1 MLACSPRFTSRSSG
15 VLLEDL
21 IAVPIDVGK
30 HKAVASVSDFTGSE
44 LVKAFEFRL
53 DRGGVAEFVSRV
65 RAAVPASAQLVRVGL
80 EAAGHYH
87 LPMAGPGVLP
97 DGWELRILNPGHV
110 AMQRKTNGQ
119 RGVKTDKIDLIAI
132 RDLLFSG
139 AGHEASPTIDPVRE
153 LEAWAAHRRRRS
165 LARRRTIQQ
174 LTTQVDRCF
183 PGLGAVM
190 WSVVLS
196 QAGRL
201 IITELPDPV
210 RVVRLGPTRLRA
222 FAANRDVR
230 MTRPLAEEIVEAAR
244 QSLPVHGA
252 EIARTI
258 LAADLRLLTDIEHQI
273 TEAEAAIET
282 ILPATPFDVLRT
294 TPGWGPVRV
303 GSYGAAVGEPSRW
316 PSHRQLY
323 RAAGLTPRLY
333 ESAGKRRDGAITR
346 EGSVTL
352 RVALVDLGMGL
363 WHQDPAS
370 KDYAASM
377 RHRGKPG
384 GIITIAMAHRA
395 NKIAYAMV
403 RDQQPWDPN
412 RWAT

>member
-1 MLACSPRFTSRSSG
+1 MLASTTRLSSRSSG
-15 VLLEDL
+15 VVLEDL

-30 HKAVASVSDFTGSE
+30 HTAAASVSDFTGRE
-44 LVKAFEFRL
+44 LVKTFEFRL
-53 DRGGVAEFVSRV
+53 DRAGIAEFVGRV
-65 RAAVPASAQLVRVGL
+65 RAGSPPTAQLVRVGL

-87 LPMAGPGVLP
+87 LPVAGPGVLP
-97 DGWELRILNPGHV
+97 ADWELRILNPGHV
-110 AMQRKTNGQ
+110 AMQRKANGQ
-119 RGVKTDKIDLIAI
+119 RGVKTDKIDLVAI
-132 RDLLFSG
+132 RDLLLVD
-139 AGHEASPTIDPVRE
+139 AGHPPAATVDPVRE
-153 LEAWAAHRRRRS
+153 LEAWASHRRRRS
-165 LARRRTIQQ
+165 LVRRRTIQQ

-196 QAGRL
+196 KAGRM
-201 IITELPDPV
+201 IITELADPARIV
-210 RVVRLGPTRLRA
+210 KLGPTRLRT
-222 FAANRDVR
+222 FAANRGVR
-230 MTRPLAEEIVEAAR
+230 MTRPLAEKIVEAAR

-258 LAADLRLLTDIEHQI
+258 LAADLRLLADIETQI
-273 TEAEAAIET
+273 ADAEAAIEAV
-282 ILPATPFDVLRT
+282 LPATPFEVLRSA
-294 TPGWGPVRV
+294 PGWGPVRV
-303 GSYGAAVGEPSRW
+303 ASYGAAVGEPSRW

-333 ESAGKRRDGAITR
+333 ESAGRRRDGAITR
-346 EGSVTL
+346 EGSVPL

-370 KDYAASM
+370 KTYAATM
-377 RHRGKPG
+377 RDRGKPG

-403 RDQQPWDPN
+403 RDQQPWEPS
-412 RWAT
+412 RWAA

>member
-1 MLACSPRFTSRSSG
+1 MLASSTRITSRSSG
-15 VLLEDL
+15 VVLEDL

-30 HKAVASVSDFTGSE
+30 HTAAASVSDFTGRE
-44 LVKAFEFRL
+44 LTKTFEFGL
-53 DRGGVAEFVSRV
+53 DRVGVAELVSRV
-65 RAAVPASAQLVRVGL
+65 RSAVPASTQLVRVGL

-97 DGWELRILNPGHV
+97 DDWELRVLNPGHV
-110 AMQRKTNGQ
+110 AMQRKANGQ
-119 RGVKTDKIDLIAI
+119 RGVKTDKIDLVAI
-132 RDLLFSG
+132 RDLLLVG
-139 AGHEASPTIDPVRE
+139 AGHEAPATIDPIRE

-183 PGLGAVM
+183 PGLGAEM

-196 QAGRL
+196 KAGRL
-201 IITELPDPV
+201 IITELPDPE
-210 RVVRLGPTRLRA
+210 RIARLGPARLRT
-222 FAANRDVR
+222 FAAKRGVR
-230 MTRPLAEEIVEAAR
+230 MTRPLAERIVAAAR
-244 QSLPVHGA
+244 HSLPVHGA

-258 LAADLRLLTDIEHQI
+258 LAADLRMLTDIEAQI
-273 TEAEAAIET
+273 AEAETAIET
-282 ILPATPFDVLRT
+282 ALPATPFDVLRT
-294 TPGWGPVRV
+294 APGWGPVRV
-303 GSYGAAVGEPSRW
+303 ASYGAAVGEPSRW

-346 EGSVTL
+346 EGSVPL

-370 KDYAASM
+370 KTYAAAM
-377 RHRGKPG
+377 RSRGKPG
-384 GIITIAMAHRA
+384 AIVTIAMAHRA

-403 RDQQPWDPN
+403 RDQRPWEPSH
-412 RWAT
+412 WA

>member
-1 MLACSPRFTSRSSG
+1 
-15 VLLEDL
+15 
-21 IAVPIDVGK
+21 
-30 HKAVASVSDFTGSE
+30 
-44 LVKAFEFRL
+44 
-53 DRGGVAEFVSRV
+53 
-65 RAAVPASAQLVRVGL
+65 
-80 EAAGHYH
+80 
-87 LPMAGPGVLP
+87 
-97 DGWELRILNPGHV
+97 
-110 AMQRKTNGQ
+110 
-119 RGVKTDKIDLIAI
+119 VKTDKIDLIAI

-258 LAADLRLLTDIEHQI
+258 LAADLRLLTDIERQI

-363 WHQDPAS
+363 WHNDPAS
-370 KDYAASM
+370 KDYAESM
-377 RHRGKPG
+377 RQRGKPG

-412 RWAT
+412 RWAG